1 MVYFTILYIPMV
13 EEWFRELPSFP
24 TEKLGYENLMLGV
37 YSYDC
42 TVVAIGIIMQCTQW
56 CLGLCKTHQ
65 LNLYLVIWLAQALWA
80 SGRSV
85 DEQWESIEN
94 HLTKMLKEFVMSKFT
109 RRRTDQPWLSGDL
122 KRRCRKKQ
130 RLYNRWKK
138 LKSRKKK
145 PCKGAREAYKC
156 CQHDTNN
163 LLKKSQ
169 NQYINN
175 ILFEG
180 LENKSPKSFCYY
192 IKTQRTE
199 SSGVTPPQ
207 GEGSNT
213 FWSWEKSEHFGKPV
227 SLCVHSGWPWSCWY
241 TPSRSELSTHAWC
254 YHNRDRSEQAAKGHW
269 SRQSFWL
276 RPDSM

>member
-1 MVYFTILYIPMV
+1 MSNGSPLRIIWPKC
-13 EEWFRELPSFP
+13 W
-24 TEKLGYENLMLGV
+24 KNLWCRNLQEGV
-37 YSYDC
+37 
-42 TVVAIGIIMQCTQW
+42 
-56 CLGLCKTHQ
+56 
-65 LNLYLVIWLAQALWA
+65 
-80 SGRSV
+80 
-85 DEQWESIEN
+85 
-94 HLTKMLKEFVMSKFT
+94 LTSHGSAETWSA
-109 RRRTDQPWLSGDL
+109 DAG
-122 KRRCRKKQ
+122 KKQ

-138 LKSRKKK
+138 LKSCKKK

-156 CQHDTNN
+156 YQHDTNN